1 MDELIVK
8 DPIGGVKG
16 DDLKTTNP
24 FSMDRKTALID
35 INLSIDWMEGRK
47 RKSDKTVLQRMR
59 DGTLGK
65 DEKIP
70 NWEPSADSEFDGFVV
85 VSRWAGKK
93 ISRERNVSK
102 KEAKIAL
109 VGIKGNDSAV
119 SQIRFLEDAVG
130 SQVISTRTTILCRQ
144 IGVSK

>member
-59 DGTLGK
+59 DGNSFHRAFLMHK
-65 DEKIP
+65 KL
-70 NWEPSADSEFDGFVV
+70 FV
-85 VSRWAGKK
+85 
-93 ISRERNVSK
+93 RN
-102 KEAKIAL
+102 
-109 VGIKGNDSAV
+109 
-119 SQIRFLEDAVG
+119 
-130 SQVISTRTTILCRQ
+130 
-144 IGVSK
+144 